1 MSFPVDSPWR
11 GCAANFPQPI
21 NADDERRAKSLMETV
36 NRYSCYEVRPP
47 LVAVPEIHYR
57 SSDREEDVTRHVFR
71 WAREPYQQIF
81 ENGFRA
87 RPQEGVPD
95 STYYNVEDYVHNGGR
110 PAQEGR
116 TQRHAFVG
124 TTLDSSYRPPL
135 DPNEQEARVYRYEI
149 YAPGGIW
156 IAATIGEKYQ
166 FPGQDEISFV
176 AGIARQYIRSA
187 QLFIG
192 TRDAATG
199 HRRWRRAD
207 NRIIIN
213 GYFNPQSHP
222 SRLLN
227 IQRPVFDYR
236 DEDGNRS
243 RPLTI
248 VIFRPQTQA
257 LLELDEQRE
266 KRQVLGYD
274 DPMNWY
280 ADKVANDQGYIN
292 AAFRSSRKN
301 EAYIFM
307 RNEYALLNYAP
318 GTTDDKIVNGPL
330 LICDGYPSLTATAFG
345 EYGIDCAFNTDG
357 NQAVIFSSN
366 LCALIDYAPGTTD
379 DKKLSGP
386 MTIAAMFPF
395 FKDTVFEN
403 GIDAAFRSSRSYEA
417 YLFKGDQYALI
428 NYNTKN
434 LIAIR
439 KITEGFYSLRGTIF
453 ASGIQAAFASHRT
466 DEAYIFKGTQ
476 YALINFAPGTTND
489 YIIGGVQPMLP
500 NWPSLRSILPRN
512 NRGLDDHDHHRNPVV
527 GLMTS
532 NPGADHGHD
541 EI

>member
-1 MSFPVDSPWR
+1 MSFPIDSPWR

-21 NADDERRAKSLMETV
+21 NDDDERAAQILMDTV
-36 NRYSCYEVRPP
+36 YHFSCSEVRPP
-47 LVAVPEIHYR
+47 LVAVPDIQYR
-57 SSDREEDVTRHVFR
+57 HENRGDVTRHVFR
-71 WAREPYQQIF
+71 WAPEPYEEIF
-81 ENGFRA
+81 ENGFQA
-87 RPQEGVPD
+87 RLQEGVPH
-95 STYYNVEDYVHNGGR
+95 SIYFNVENYVHNGGR
-110 PAQEGR
+110 PAQRGR
-116 TQRHAFVG
+116 SQRHAFVG
-124 TTLDSSYRPPL
+124 TTLDSGYRPPL
-135 DPNEQEARVYRYEI
+135 DPEEQETRRYRYEI

-156 IAATIGEKYQ
+156 IAETLGEQYQ
-166 FPGQDEISFV
+166 FPGQDEIAFV

-199 HRRWRRAD
+199 LASKMEKSGQQ
-207 NRIIIN
+207 NN
-213 GYFNPQSHP
+213 TKTHP
-222 SRLLN
+222 YRMLD

-236 DEDGNRS
+236 DEDDHRS

-248 VIFRPQTQA
+248 VIFRPQRQ
-257 LLELDEQRE
+257 
-266 KRQVLGYD
+266 KRQVLGSEND
-274 DPMNWY
+274 DDAMNWY
-280 ADKVANDQGYIN
+280 ADKVANAQGYIN
-292 AAFRSSRKN
+292 AAFRSSRTN

-307 RNEYALLNYAP
+307 RNEYVLLNYAP

-357 NQAVIFSSN
+357 NQAFIFSSN

-379 DKKLSGP
+379 DKILSGP
-386 MTIAAMFPF
+386 MAIAAMFPF
-395 FKDTVFEN
+395 FKHTVFEN

-428 NYNTKN
+428 NYDTKN

-476 YALINFAPGTTND
+476 YALINFAPGTTDD
-489 YIIGGVQPMLP
+489 YIIGGVKPMLP
-500 NWPSLRSILPRN
+500 YWPSLRSILPRN
-512 NRGLDDHDHHRNPVV
+512 NRGLDGHDHHR
-527 GLMTS
+527 

-541 EI
+541 EL

>member
-1 MSFPVDSPWR
+1 MSFPIDSLWR

-21 NADDERRAKSLMETV
+21 NGDDERAAQFLMETV
-36 NRYSCYEVRPP
+36 YYFSCYQVRPP
-47 LVAVPEIHYR
+47 LLAVPDIQYR
-57 SSDREEDVTRHVFR
+57 GSDREEDVTRHVFR
-71 WAREPYQQIF
+71 WAREPYQDIF

-95 STYYNVEDYVHNGGR
+95 STYYNVESYVHDGGR

-124 TTLDSSYRPPL
+124 TTLNSNYRPPL
-135 DPNEQEARVYRYEI
+135 GPDEQEARLYRYEI

-156 IAATIGEKYQ
+156 IAETLGEQYQ
-166 FPGQDEISFV
+166 FPGQDEIAFV

-199 HRRWRRAD
+199 HPRWRRAD

-213 GYFNPQSHP
+213 GYFNPQTHP
-222 SRLLN
+222 YRLLN

-236 DEDGNRS
+236 DEDDHRS

-248 VIFRPQTQA
+248 VIFRPQ
-257 LLELDEQRE
+257 ELDEQRE
-266 KRQVLGYD
+266 KREVLGSEND
-274 DPMNWY
+274 DAAMNWY
-280 ADKVANDQGYIN
+280 ADEVAYAKGYIN

-307 RNEYALLNYAP
+307 RNEYVLLNYAP

-357 NQAVIFSSN
+357 NQAFIFSSN

-379 DKKLSGP
+379 DKILSGP
-386 MTIAAMFPF
+386 MTIAAMFSF

-428 NYNTKN
+428 NYDTKN

-476 YALINFAPGTTND
+476 YALINFAPGTTDD
-489 YIIGGVQPMLP
+489 YIIGGVKPILP
-500 NWPSLRSILPRN
+500 NWPSLLSIIPRE
-512 NRGLDDHDHHRNPVV
+512 NRGLDGHDHH
-527 GLMTS
+527 L

-541 EI
+541 EL